1 MGTRPP
7 TVGPFRNPPR
17 FSSAVGNRGRR
28 RTICIGGIR
37 REAYGLYESGE
48 EKIEAGVLF
57 LTMMNGRAQQ
67 RLEEEKE
74 KRRKG
79 GIINIRGKA
88 HAS

>member
-1 MGTRPP
+1 M
-7 TVGPFRNPPR
+7 
-17 FSSAVGNRGRR
+17 
-28 RTICIGGIR
+28 
-37 REAYGLYESGE
+37 YESGE